1 MCSEQTSLSA
11 LGGPQC
17 DDHSSFLFFLLEKK
31 MSVRRTPHL
40 RCDTAT
46 TAVGDPSLTI
56 LMALE
61 VREEGATPSPTSPN
75 LQSLHVLR
83 VVVYVAGS
91 NSD

>member
-40 RCDTAT
+40 RCDTA
-46 TAVGDPSLTI
+46 VGDPSLTI

-61 VREEGATPSPTSPN
+61 VREQEGATPSTTSPN
-75 LQSLHVLR
+75 LQSLHVLQ

>member
-1 MCSEQTSLSA
+1 MTIL
-11 LGGPQC
+11 
-17 DDHSSFLFFLLEKK
+17 LFFFFCCSKRKCL
-31 MSVRRTPHL
+31 SVVRHTCAAMRY
-40 RCDTAT
+40 CD

-75 LQSLHVLR
+75 LQSLHVLQ